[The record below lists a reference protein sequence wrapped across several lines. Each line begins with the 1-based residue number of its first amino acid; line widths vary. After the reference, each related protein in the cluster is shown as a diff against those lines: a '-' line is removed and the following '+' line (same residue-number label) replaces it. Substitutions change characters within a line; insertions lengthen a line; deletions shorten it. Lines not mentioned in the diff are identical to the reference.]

1 MLILG
6 LFACSLTYLLVQ
18 CPLMLMYS
26 FMSQVQRRK
35 PRQSLAGH
43 QTSVVS
49 SLLHL
54 FQPLHQ
60 HPYTSHNNFPYKHQQ
75 TPPSDSIVW
84 PHNTLIWT
92 LRADPVLTWWIIQVV
107 AWDLHTVDKHKLEA
121 YDDSSQCLIDSS
133 QCLIACLSSLVNS
146 PTPAVLGG
154 LLQAWRNSRISQ
166 CSSKK
171 SYFLWAY
178 HWSSVVRMYVFRSK
192 SFLPS
197 LA

>member
-26 FMSQVQRRK
+26 FMSQVQHRK
-35 PRQSLAGH
+35 PRQSLTGH

-60 HPYTSHNNFPYKHQQ
+60 HPYTSHHNFPYKHQQ

-84 PHNTLIWT
+84 PRNTLIWT

-121 YDDSSQCLIDSS
+121 YDDSSQCLI
-133 QCLIACLSSLVNS
+133 ARLSSLVNS